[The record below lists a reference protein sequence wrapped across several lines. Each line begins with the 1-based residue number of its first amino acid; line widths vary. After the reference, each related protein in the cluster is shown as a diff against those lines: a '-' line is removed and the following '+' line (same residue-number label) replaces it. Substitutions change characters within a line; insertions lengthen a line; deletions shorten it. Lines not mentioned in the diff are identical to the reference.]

1 MIVIGVV
8 AWIGTEYLNRC
19 LDMELSEIRTLKEM
33 AEKQILAIIREYM
46 ENTDTTVTNINIGP
60 VEFTLLTEGKKE
72 VHVTGVEMEVFI

>member
-1 MIVIGVV
+1 
-8 AWIGTEYLNRC
+8 
-19 LDMELSEIRTLKEM
+19 MELSEIRTLKEM